1 MGREFIELFEE
12 WAEDYD
18 NSVVGE
24 DPQYAEVFANYDVIL
39 DAVVDHSVGRVLE
52 FGVGTGN
59 LSKKLLQAGH
69 SVIGIEPSKEMRSIA
84 KRKIPGLTILDGD
97 FLIYPTPTG
106 KIDTITSTY
115 AFHHLTDDE
124 KEIAIKQF
132 AELLPL
138 NGKVVFGDTMFKTE
152 ADKRM
157 QIKEAVEKGYH
168 DLAEDLNR
176 EYYPTL
182 DTMKNAFEKHGFDV
196 SFRQMND
203 FVWVLTANK
212 K

>member
-18 NSVVGE
+18 KSVVGE
-24 DPQYAEVFANYDVIL
+24 DPQYAEVFVNYDAIL
-39 DAVVDHSVGRVLE
+39 NEVVEQSVGRVLE

-69 SVIGIEPSKEMRSIA
+69 DIIGIEPSKEMRTIA
-84 KRKIPGLTILDGD
+84 KKKIPGLTILDGD
-97 FLIYPTPTG
+97 FLIYPTPAE
-106 KIDTITSTY
+106 KIETITSTY
-115 AFHHLTDDE
+115 AFHHLTDEE
-124 KEIAIKQF
+124 KAIATKQF
-132 AELLPL
+132 AELLPP

-152 ADKRM
+152 ADKEM
-157 QIKEAVEKGYH
+157 QIKYAMEKRHY

-196 SFRQMND
+196 SFRQMNN
-203 FVWVLTANK
+203 FVWVLTASK